1 MLKLVF
7 SGEQRLWISNEDFRP
22 VVKKNKKTKK
32 NSEYVK
38 LYMCLKSVGFNFPEL
53 CLEIEN
59 HDRTTAD
66 PNNCII
72 NQKKEVSFVS
82 YLPILYS
89 SGLYP
94 RCSHSLNTPSCG
106 LPVEINE
113 IKLYICR
120 LALSWLSDPVSLHE
134 GTRIPEENQ

>member
-22 VVKKNKKTKK
+22 VVNKKTHL
-32 NSEYVK
+32 EYVK
-38 LYMCLKSVGFNFPEL
+38 LYMCFKSVGFNFPEL
-53 CLEIEN
+53 CLEIKN

-66 PNNCII
+66 PKHCII

-106 LPVEINE
+106 LPIVINE
-113 IKLYICR
+113 IKLFIHG
-120 LALSWLSDPVSLHE
+120 LALSWPSDPVSLHAD